1 MTPLTF
7 DDEQMVLAHGF
18 DFRPAWW
25 QRPTVP
31 QPWSSTLDHLPPAAQ
46 GRDYHHVARAD
57 LLTKHRDG
65 SPDTCGSLLLA
76 CYAWGTGAEGW
87 LVGRRAR
94 VFRDTS
100 AETLGQRL
108 VEARDILSAQ
118 GPPAAYEALHDGG
131 SLRTKWMRASFFTK
145 YLYAASAPG
154 DGTCGPALIL
164 DQFVAIGLNDR
175 HGWGL
180 PENGPWTASTYERW
194 LDHAHH
200 DAAQASK
207 RTGAPVRPDAVEMAY
222 FKHGRGIWLS
232 RRPSRRR
239 SRRKDGAPLS

>member
-1 MTPLTF
+1 MTSLPCE
-7 DDEQMVLAHGF
+7 DEQAVLTHGF

-25 QRPTVP
+25 QRSTVSAS
-31 QPWSSTLDHLPPAAQ
+31 WATKLNDLRPAAQ
-46 GRDYHHVARAD
+46 GRDYHHVTRSD
-57 LLTKHRDG
+57 LLTRHRDG
-65 SPDTCGSLLLA
+65 SPDASGSLLLA
-76 CYAWGTGAEGW
+76 CYVWGTGAEGW

-94 VFRDTS
+94 VFRDTPG
-100 AETLGQRL
+100 EILGQRL
-108 VEARDILSAQ
+108 VEAREIL
-118 GPPAAYEALHDGG
+118 GTHGPAAAYKALHDGG
-131 SLRTKWMRASFFTK
+131 PLRTKWMRASFFTK

-154 DGTCGPALIL
+154 DRTCGPALIL

-180 PENGPWTASTYERW
+180 PENGPWSASTYERW

-200 DAAQASK
+200 EAEQGSK

-222 FKHGRGIWLS
+222 FKHGRGIWRS

-239 SRRKDGAPLS
+239 SRRKDGASLS